1 MTDEYVN
8 LKITSSDGG
17 LENNLKITKT
27 EDLQVAVEQLEL
39 AARYQF
45 GEEFTEY
52 FGPDQETLEDELEDL
67 RKLVKDLSSV
77 DGKRFDEIEERL
89 DSLRDYVGKGL
100 SEFQEMK
107 AKIEELENSE
117 DRAVEELLERFQQ
130 AGKDADE
137 GNTSDVAEARSD
149 EESTVESGGHEDQS
163 EAEAESGNTADDL
176 QEDEPDTEQDQEAD
190 EEDDEAPDLGSKTIP
205 EIVEEQLIE
214 VESPPYSYDE
224 FKDVSYTEQQAAI
237 YAQLLRIQPATKEE
251 VTDAMIEGEPEN
263 AEVQYIYQRLDDM
276 STHIDKKK
284 RPSDSPRDPFEYA
297 EAGFDFEDESDQA
310 EQDVD
315 AGEGEETQ
323 RELDIDKSQLP
334 DDSQDDGDEADSD
347 EEPEKGDYGFEWM
360 TIDEA
365 VEKYK
370 SDKSTKFLLCI
381 RSMKS
386 YTSPMLAENHAE
398 EGEGE
403 VWAVTDEH
411 PPDEFIQ

>member
-17 LENNLKITKT
+17 LENNLKITKA

-45 GEEFTEY
+45 GEDFAVDSGSDGEEFSE
-52 FGPDQETLEDELEDL
+52 ELEELRDAVEDINGVDEERFQDL
-67 RKLVKDLSSV
+67 
-77 DGKRFDEIEERL
+77 EERL
-89 DSLRDYVGKGL
+89 YDSQKLLDTGY

-107 AKIEELENSE
+107 ETLEDLSEMLDELGHIDPPRRFEDKSE
-117 DRAVEELLERFQQ
+117 
-130 AGKDADE
+130 G
-137 GNTSDVAEARSD
+137 
-149 EESTVESGGHEDQS
+149 
-163 EAEAESGNTADDL
+163 EAEAESGNSEDDL

-190 EEDDEAPDLGSKTIP
+190 EEDDEGPDLGSKTIP

-224 FKDVSYTEQQAAI
+224 FKDFSYTEQQAAI
-237 YAQLLRIQPATKEE
+237 YAQLLLIQPATKEE
-251 VTDAMIEGEPEN
+251 VTDAMVEGEPEN

-276 STHIDKKK
+276 STHIDKRK

-323 RELDIDKSQLP
+323 RELDLDKSQLP
-334 DDSQDDGDEADSD
+334 DDSQDDGDEADSG
-347 EEPEKGDYGFEWM
+347 EEPEKGAYGFEWM

-365 VEKYK
+365 VEKYT

-398 EGEGE
+398 EDEGE

-411 PPDEFIQ
+411 PPHEFIQ